1 MKSAGKGTTRS
12 AKSTTATGKKSR
24 GLTEEEKAAMREYV
38 QELKGGKVDGEEA
51 VLAKLAVMPEP
62 DRTLGKR
69 LHAIIMASA
78 PDLTPRTWY
87 GMPAY
92 SKDGD
97 VVCWYQNAAKFK
109 ARYGTLGF
117 SDKANVDEGAM
128 WPVAY
133 ALTKLTPAEEAK
145 IAELVKRAVR

>member
-1 MKSAGKGTTRS
+1 
-12 AKSTTATGKKSR
+12 
-24 GLTEEEKAAMREYV
+24 MREYV

>member
-1 MKSAGKGTTRS
+1 MAPASKGARKSPKR
-12 AKSTTATGKKSR
+12 TTAIGRKSK
-24 GLTEEEKAAMREYV
+24 GFTEEEKAAMREHV
-38 QELKGGKVDGEEA
+38 QELRGGKVDGEEA
-51 VLAKLAVMPEP
+51 VLAKLAAMPEP
-62 DRTLGKR
+62 DRALGKR
-69 LHAIIMASA
+69 LHTIIMASA
-78 PDLTPRTWY
+78 PGLTPRTWY

-97 VVCWYQNAAKFK
+97 VVCWYQNAGKFK

-133 ALTKLTPAEEAK
+133 ALTELTPADEAR
-145 IAELVKRAVR
+145 IAELVKKAVR